1 MSTGLNRFTD
11 TKPVRFRI
19 ASIAGFVVLAWL
31 LLQVQ
36 PTPLLV
42 TLGPPQTVQT
52 TNPLAGL
59 HTRYVDEAETWKI
72 QRGMAMQREMG
83 APWLVEFFPWAYYEK
98 SKGQFDWAGADRI
111 IEHANRQGLRVI
123 ARLGFVPEWAR
134 PKTTIDGRQTTF
146 THIDP
151 INYKDFADFAGAFAA
166 RYKGKA
172 DHLIVWNEPN
182 LNIEWGLRRVD
193 PAAYVEMLRVVYPA
207 IKQANPDAVVLAGAL
222 APTTERN
229 RDVALSDLEYLN
241 EMYLALN
248 PAPQSKI
255 KNPKSKIQNR
265 PFDALAVHTYGTTFP
280 PADAPDPGRIN
291 FRRVELLREIM
302 QRHGDDSPIFITETG
317 WNDDVNWVNGVTPAQ
332 RIRYTIDAL
341 DYAKT
346 NWPWVR
352 SVAFWVFKL
361 PAPARGYRDHF
372 TFVTP
377 SLAPLPI
384 YDEVKRALMPA
395 VP

>member
-1 MSTGLNRFTD
+1 VPR
-11 TKPVRFRI
+11 KPVRFQI
-19 ASIAGFVVLAWL
+19 ASLAGFAILAWL

-36 PTPLLV
+36 PAPLLV
-42 TLGPPQTVQT
+42 TPGPQQTVRT

-72 QRGMAMQREMG
+72 QRGMVMQREMG
-83 APWLVEFFPWAYYEK
+83 APWMVEFFPWAYYEK

-111 IEHANRQGLRVI
+111 IEHASRQGLRVI
-123 ARLGFVPEWAR
+123 ARLGFVPAWAR
-134 PKTTIDGRQTTF
+134 PADTTF
-146 THIDP
+146 THLDP
-151 INYKDFADFAGAFAA
+151 PNYKDFAEFAGAFAA
-166 RYKGKA
+166 RYKGRV

-182 LNIEWGLRRVD
+182 LNLEWGLRRVD
-193 PAAYVEMLRVVYPA
+193 PAAYVELLRVVYPA

-222 APTTERN
+222 APTIERN

-241 EMYLALN
+241 EMYQALAPS
-248 PAPQSKI
+248 PAE
-255 KNPKSKIQNR
+255 R
-265 PFDALAVHTYGTTFP
+265 ERAGVRAFDALAVHTYGTTFP

-291 FRRVELLREIM
+291 FRRVELLRAIM
-302 QRHGDDSPIFITETG
+302 QQHGDDSPIYITETG

-361 PAPARGYRDHF
+361 PTPARGYRDHF

-384 YDEVKRALMPA
+384 YDEVKRVLTGK
-395 VP
+395 

>member
-1 MSTGLNRFTD
+1 VGRHTRKS
-11 TKPVRFRI
+11 VRHLI
-19 ASIAGFVVLAWL
+19 ASLAGFIVLAWL
-31 LLQVQ
+31 LLQIQ
-36 PTPLLV
+36 PAPLLV
-42 TLGPPQTVQT
+42 TLGPQQTVQT

-59 HTRYVDEAETWKI
+59 HTRYVDEAEAWKI
-72 QRGMAMQREMG
+72 KRGMEMQREMG

-111 IEHANRQGLRVI
+111 IEHASRQGLRVV
-123 ARLGFVPEWAR
+123 ARLGFVPAWAR
-134 PKTTIDGRQTTF
+134 PAETTF

-151 INYKDFADFAGAFAA
+151 ANYQDFADFAAAFAA
-166 RYKGKA
+166 RYKGRV
-172 DHLIVWNEPN
+172 DHIIVWNEPN
-182 LNIEWGLRRVD
+182 LNNEWGMRRVD
-193 PAAYVEMLRVVYPA
+193 PAAYVEMLRAAYPA

-222 APTTERN
+222 APTIERN

-241 EMYLALN
+241 EMYLALDVVT
-248 PAPQSKI
+248 QSKI
-255 KNPKSKIQNR
+255 ENPKSKIQNH
-265 PFDALAVHTYGTTFP
+265 PFDALAAHTYGTTFA
-280 PADAPDPGRIN
+280 PADPPDPQRIN

-302 QRHGDDSPIFITETG
+302 LKHNDDSPIYITESG

-341 DYAKT
+341 AFAQT

-352 SVAFWVFKL
+352 CVAFWVFKL

-377 SLAPLPI
+377 SLEPLPI
-384 YDEVKRALMPA
+384 YEEVKKTLASD
-395 VP
+395 